1 MKKLISFVMMLLVM
15 AAVNPVEISAQASKD
30 MVKEAKARAKELK
43 KEKWYCEDGKR
54 IETALVDIAE
64 KESQGYRV
72 LIGSAYN
79 VDDQNDAA
87 ADAWDDA
94 FQKMGE
100 LGKNIITGRVAS
112 NRQKRNDKV
121 TRNSEAAY
129 DRHLMRELEGL
140 MDTPYLTLF
149 RDKNGKFDCRV
160 YYVVQTSMIEKAV
173 ERAEDSAAKEMDDA
187 KKYGDGVSDFINGGS
202 K

>member
-15 AAVNPVEISAQASKD
+15 AAVNPFDSYAQASKD
-30 MVKEAKARAKELK
+30 AVKSAKARAKELK
-43 KEKWYCEDGKR
+43 KEKWYCEDNKTIEAALIEIAGK
-54 IETALVDIAE
+54 EA
-64 KESQGYRV
+64 SGYRV

-87 ADAWDDA
+87 SDAWDDA

-112 NRQKRNDKV
+112 NRKKRNGN
-121 TRNSEAAY
+121 TSRNSEAAY

-140 MDTPYLTLF
+140 MDTPYLTLY
-149 RDKNGKFDCRV
+149 RDKNGKFDCRE
-160 YYVVQTSMIEKAV
+160 YFVVQTSMIEKAV
-173 ERAEDSAAKEMDDA
+173 ERAEDSAAKEMENA
-187 KKYGDGVSDFINGGS
+187 KQYGDGVSDFINGGA